1 MSDYMRSV
9 LCFAASSLAKA
20 LRRATPTDEQVGR
33 FGLGGW
39 NTTADW
45 LWKPG
50 NYALWANFSA
60 SAGPLSEIPQAAMNL
75 WFAPTG
81 SDRSVQD
88 GLWPHRPE
96 GATPT
101 GDLKVGVASLV
112 QLHWQLASPMGNATA
127 FDDATNELCNHM
139 MQSTTRQRRRRTWR
153 SNPRRGSTD
162 R

>member
-1 MSDYMRSV
+1 MRSV

-20 LRRATPTDEQVGR
+20 LRRATPTDAQVGQ

-50 NYALWANFSA
+50 NYAHWANFSA

-75 WFAPTG
+75 WFAQPG
-81 SDRSVQD
+81 AVDD

-96 GATPT
+96 GASQ
-101 GDLKVGVASLV
+101 KVGVASLV
-112 QLHWQLASPMGNATA
+112 QLHWQLASPKGNATA

-139 MQSTTRQRRRRTWR
+139 LQSTKRQRRRSTWR
-153 SNPRRGSTD
+153 TRRP
-162 R
+162 

>member
-1 MSDYMRSV
+1 MRSV

-20 LRRATPTDEQVGR
+20 LRRATPTDSQVGQ

-50 NYALWANFSA
+50 NYAHWAEFSA

-75 WFAPTG
+75 WFAQPG
-81 SDRSVQD
+81 SDRSDQD
-88 GLWPHRPE
+88 GLWPHRPQ
-96 GATPT
+96 GQDPQ
-101 GDLKVGVASLV
+101 VGVTSLV

-139 MQSTTRQRRRRTWR
+139 LRAERRTRRTWR
-153 SNPRRGSTD
+153 SRRHQRGRESVI
-162 R
+162 